1 MILDQIAGLARRA
14 VAQCFGHEAVD
25 VTVELP
31 QEPQHGDLTINA
43 FHLARQ
49 LRLPPPKIAQE
60 LARELSDQEP
70 IAAAEAVKGFVNLW
84 LDPAARQRAALE
96 PILADPASYGR
107 GTRHQDQRIMV
118 EFSAPNT
125 NKPLHLGHMR
135 NHFLGDA
142 VARIVANAGAEVIR
156 ANLLNDRGI
165 HICKSMVAYRHWGEG
180 ATPESSGAKGDHLVG
195 RFYVLFEKRF
205 AEARDRWISDHP
217 EHFAEWRERHGTTRK
232 GKPIPED
239 RLETNYRAWFR
250 EEGFGLISLGAECQE
265 TLLGWERGDAEVREL
280 WETMNRWAI
289 EGFHATYAAQGIH
302 FDRVWRES
310 ETWAL
315 GRDIVLEGLRA
326 GTFHRREDGAV
337 EIDLED
343 AGLGRKILLRS
354 DGTSIYITQ
363 DIGATV
369 MKAESCQVD
378 GQVWIVAEEQRYHFQ
393 VLFEILKR
401 LGKPWAANLHHLAY
415 GLVHLPEGR
424 MKSRE
429 GKVVDADD
437 LYQEVAALAA
447 NEVRSRDPEGQI
459 PPEEVQ
465 RRAEVIGLSALRFML
480 LKVSPPTSMT
490 FYPEESVKF
499 EGDTGARILYAY
511 ARLATML
518 RDAREQGI
526 ATEDFDWALLDHETE
541 RILALDLLGFPRIC
555 DRAAQDHNPSHVTTW
570 LIDLVRDLNR
580 FYDQCDILRSSDPA
594 LRSARLVLCRAVAT
608 ALERGCDL
616 LGMPVLERM

>member
-1 MILDQIAGLARRA
+1 MILEDIAGLARQA
-14 VAQCFGHEAVD
+14 VAQCFGHEGVD

-31 QEPQHGDLTINA
+31 QDPQHGDLTINA
-43 FHLARQ
+43 FHLARH

-60 LARELSDQEP
+60 LAPRLADRAP

-84 LDPAARQRAALE
+84 LDPATRQRAALE
-96 PILADPASYGR
+96 PILAEPAAYGR
-107 GTRHQDQRIMV
+107 GRRFGERRIMV

-142 VARIVANAGAEVIR
+142 VARLVENAGADVVR

-165 HICKSMVAYRHWGEG
+165 HICKSMVAYRHWGAG
-180 ATPESSGAKGDHLVG
+180 ATPQSSGTKGDHLVG

-205 AEARDRWISDHP
+205 AEERDRWIADHP
-217 EHFAEWRERHGTTRK
+217 EHFSEWRKRHGKTRK

-239 RLETNYRAWFR
+239 RLEQNYRAHFR
-250 EEGFGLISLGAECQE
+250 EAGFGLIPLGAECQE
-265 TLLGWERGDAEVREL
+265 TLIGWERGDTEVREL

-289 EGFHATYAAQGIH
+289 EGFQATYAAQGIH

-315 GRDIVLEGLRA
+315 GRDIVLEGLEA
-326 GTFHRREDGAV
+326 GIFQRREDGAV

-369 MKAESCQVD
+369 MKAESCRVD

-393 VLFEILKR
+393 VLFEILRR
-401 LGKPWAANLHHLAY
+401 LQKPWATDLHHLAY

-437 LYQEVAALAA
+437 LYREVTELAA
-447 NEVRSRDPEGQI
+447 AEVRSRDPEGRI
-459 PPEEVQ
+459 APEEVQ

-480 LKVSPPTSMT
+480 LKVSPSTSMT

-518 RDAREQGI
+518 RDASERGI
-526 ATEDFDWALLDHETE
+526 LAEDFDPGLLEHETE
-541 RILALDLLGFPRIC
+541 RILALDLLAFPRVC
-555 DRAAQDHNPSHVTTW
+555 DRAALDHNPSLIAGW

-580 FYDQCDILRSSDPA
+580 FYDQCDVLRAADPA
-594 LRSARLVLCRAVAT
+594 LRGARLALCRAAAA
-608 ALERGCDL
+608 ALGRGCDL